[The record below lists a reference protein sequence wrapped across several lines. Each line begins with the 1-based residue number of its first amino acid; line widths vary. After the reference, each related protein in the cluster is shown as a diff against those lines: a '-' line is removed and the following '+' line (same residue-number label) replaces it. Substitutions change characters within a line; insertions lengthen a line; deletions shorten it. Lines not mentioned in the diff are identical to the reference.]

1 MVVKHHSSL
10 DLHTSFQPGCSDT
23 VTNTERSRLKLPI
36 NCQKVKT
43 KQGHVTLTVFH
54 TARI

>member
-1 MVVKHHSSL
+1 MVVKQHSSL
-10 DLHTSFQPGCSDT
+10 NLHTSFQPGCSDM
-23 VTNTERSRLKLPI
+23 VTNTERSQLKLPI

-43 KQGHVTLTVFH
+43 KQGHATLTIFH